1 MKCKDKSVVTDIDYG
16 SDANQFKG
24 LYLDEEGYVTKS
36 VTVNVAIRG
45 IQKCNVYHVTAIEGN
60 QVTVERLLFHGGK
73 VETFTMDETTKIYN
87 TDYLADCLFDYVG
100 QPVESLQIND
110 RVIVYTDVFGTAK
123 YVFLTKRMVGAGRLS
138 SACTDNIKIGIMS
151 VLNLKIIG
159 VFTSS
164 GRAEVTISN
173 LSRTSLVNTSMS

>member
-1 MKCKDKSVVTDIDYG
+1 MAHEGKQVEMKCKDKSVVTDIDYG

-73 VETFTMDETTKIYN
+73 VETFKW
-87 TDYLADCLFDYVG
+87 
-100 QPVESLQIND
+100 
-110 RVIVYTDVFGTAK
+110 
-123 YVFLTKRMVGAGRLS
+123 
-138 SACTDNIKIGIMS
+138 
-151 VLNLKIIG
+151 IILM
-159 VFTSS
+159 TPRS
-164 GRAEVTISN
+164 
-173 LSRTSLVNTSMS
+173 